1 MRTLAIVLLILIG
14 AIQAPLWFGKGGW
27 LRVQDLER
35 QVSAHMASNDGL
47 GIRNAA
53 MDAEVRDLKSGYE
66 AVEERARAELN
77 MLKADEVYF
86 QFVGPSK
93 QGVELT
99 KKADAGR

>member
-1 MRTLAIVLLILIG
+1 MRSLTIVLLILIG

-35 QVSAHMASNDGL
+35 QVAVHVQSNDQL
-47 GIRNAA
+47 RIRNAA
-53 MDAEVRDLKSGYE
+53 LDAEVRDLKSGYE

-86 QFVGPSK
+86 QIVEPGNPNL
-93 QGVELT
+93 ELT

>member
-1 MRTLAIVLLILIG
+1 MRILTVVLLILIG

-35 QVSAHMASNDGL
+35 QVAVHVQSNDQL
-47 GIRNAA
+47 RVRNAA
-53 MDAEVRDLKSGYE
+53 LDAEVRDLKSGYE

-77 MLKADEVYF
+77 MLKSDEVYF
-86 QFVGPSK
+86 QFVEPAK
-93 QGVELT
+93 RDFEPT

>member
-1 MRTLAIVLLILIG
+1 MRHLTIVLLILIG

-35 QVSAHMASNDGL
+35 QVTAHVESNDQL
-47 GIRNAA
+47 RIRNAA
-53 MDAEVRDLKSGYE
+53 VDAEVRDLKSGYE

-93 QGVELT
+93 PSLDLT